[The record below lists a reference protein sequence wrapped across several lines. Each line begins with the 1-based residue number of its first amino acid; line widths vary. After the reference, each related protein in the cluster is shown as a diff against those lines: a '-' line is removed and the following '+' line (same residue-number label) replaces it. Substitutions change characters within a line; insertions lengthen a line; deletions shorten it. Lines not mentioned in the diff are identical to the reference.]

1 MKNPKIGT
9 GWALMVA
16 LAAVFALVGCAS
28 PPPPPPPAAS
38 YVTLLDNGDG
48 TTGKVQI
55 TTPGGVTQ
63 LDKAL
68 QGARFAAP
76 AGQTFEV
83 SQDKI
88 NKDFGAALA
97 ASPRKPVSFL
107 LYFQAGGAKLTT
119 ESEADVLK
127 ISEEINQRPVP
138 DISVIGHTDT
148 AGDDEANEKLGLQRA
163 TAVAAV
169 ISTGTKMEV
178 GKVSVES
185 HGEKNL
191 LVSTPDNTN
200 EPRNRRVEV
209 TVR

>member
-1 MKNPKIGT
+1 MKKVCGLIIG
-9 GWALMVA
+9 LVA
-16 LAAVFALVGCAS
+16 AIVLVGCAS
-28 PPPPPPPAAS
+28 PPPPPAPPPS
-38 YVTLLDNGDG
+38 YVALLKNDDG

-55 TTPGGVTQ
+55 TTADGVTQ

-68 QGARFAAP
+68 QGVRFAAP
-76 AGQTFEV
+76 AGQTFVV

-88 NKDFGAALA
+88 DKDFGAALA

-107 LYFQAGGAKLTT
+107 LYFQAGGAKLTV

-127 ISEEINQRPVP
+127 IFEELKQRQVP

-148 AGDDEANEKLGLQRA
+148 SGDDDANVKLGLQRA
-163 TAVAAV
+163 TAIAELIGNGGKLESKK
-169 ISTGTKMEV
+169 ISI
-178 GKVSVES
+178 ES

-191 LVSTPDNTN
+191 LVLTPDNTP